1 MNKLGLVSPWVQYF
15 RKLEAFFAE
24 DKDVKVLFDNAKA
37 AIKIL
42 VEDPDK
48 ADALT
53 ELLPPEVVFGNVTL
67 KVSVVPANAKLMA
80 GDARMDKI
88 QRAFQGNGAVVGIY
102 SIDRIFSNTMNY
114 VVFKPKVVQY
124 FNDDLSD
131 AHGIRST
138 LYQELA
144 KEIFGEDGGVFFCT
158 DVVED
163 KNGKKVGM
171 PLGEWP

>member
-1 MNKLGLVSPWVQYF
+1 MSKLGLVSSWVQYF

-24 DKDVKVLFDNAKA
+24 DPGVKVLLDNKNA
-37 AIKIL
+37 AIKLL
-42 VEDPDK
+42 VEDGTK
-48 ADALT
+48 AVAL
-53 ELLPPEVVFGNVTL
+53 EALLPDEMTFGNATV
-67 KVSVVPANAKLMA
+67 KVIVVPANPKLAA
-80 GDARMDKI
+80 GKI
-88 QRAFQGNGAVVGIY
+88 DLVAEAFEGNGAVVGIY

-138 LYQELA
+138 LYQDLA
-144 KEIFGEDGGVFFCT
+144 KELFGEDGGVFFCT
-158 DVVED
+158 DVVEGKD
-163 KNGKKVGM
+163 GKKVGM

>member
-1 MNKLGLVSPWVQYF
+1 MDKLGLVSPWVDYY
-15 RKLEAFFAE
+15 RKLEALFAE
-24 DKDVKVLFDNAKA
+24 DPGVKVLLNNKHPE
-37 AIKIL
+37 IKLL
-42 VEDPDK
+42 VEDSAK

-53 ELLPPEVVFGNVTL
+53 QLLAPEITYGNVTV
-67 KVSVVPANAKLMA
+67 KVTVVPANPKLGA
-80 GDARMDKI
+80 SERIDKI
-88 QRAFQGNGAVVGIY
+88 AKAFEGNAAVAGIY
-102 SIDRIFSNTMNY
+102 SIDRVFTNAVNY

-144 KEIFGEDGGVFFCT
+144 KEIFGEDCGVFFCT
-158 DVVED
+158 DVAAE

>member
-1 MNKLGLVSPWVQYF
+1 MNKLGLVSPWVDYY
-15 RKLEAFFAE
+15 RKLEALFAE
-24 DKDVKVLFDNAKA
+24 DPGVKVLLDNKNVAV
-37 AIKIL
+37 KIL
-42 VEDPDK
+42 VEDADK
-48 ADALT
+48 AAALET
-53 ELLPPEVVFGNVTL
+53 LLPNEVTFGNVTV
-67 KVSVVPANAKLMA
+67 KVIVVPANPKLSAGKIDLVAKAFEGNDAVA
-80 GDARMDKI
+80 GV
-88 QRAFQGNGAVVGIY
+88 F

-144 KEIFGEDGGVFFCT
+144 KEVFGEDGGVFFCT
-158 DVVED
+158 DVVAE

>member
-1 MNKLGLVSPWVQYF
+1 MDKLGLVSPWVEYY
-15 RKLEAFFAE
+15 RKLEALFAE
-24 DKDVKVLFDNAKA
+24 DPGIKVLLNNKHPE
-37 AIKIL
+37 IKLLI
-42 VEDPDK
+42 EDGAK

-53 ELLPPEVVFGNVTL
+53 QLLAPEITYGNVTV
-67 KVSVVPANAKLMA
+67 KVTVVPANPKLSAGKIDLVAK
-80 GDARMDKI
+80 
-88 QRAFQGNGAVVGIY
+88 AFEGNGAVAGIY
-102 SIDRIFSNTMNY
+102 SIDRVFTNAVNF

-144 KEIFGEDGGVFFCT
+144 KEVFGEDCGVFFCT
-158 DVVED
+158 DVVET
-163 KNGKKVGM
+163 NGKKVGM

>member
-1 MNKLGLVSPWVQYF
+1 MDKLGLISPWVDYY
-15 RKLEAFFAE
+15 RKLEALFAE
-24 DKDVKVLFDNAKA
+24 DPGVKVLLNNKHPE
-37 AIKIL
+37 IKIL
-42 VEDPDK
+42 VEDGGK
-48 ADALT
+48 AEALQ
-53 ELLPPEVVFGNVTL
+53 ELLPMNVTYGNVNVAVT
-67 KVSVVPANAKLMA
+67 VVPANAKAL
-80 GDARMDKI
+80 GDALVDKI
-88 QRAFQGNGAVVGIY
+88 QKAFEGNEALVGIY
-102 SIDRIFSNTMNY
+102 SVEGIFANPINY

-144 KEIFGEDGGVFFCT
+144 KEIFGEDCGVFFCT
-158 DVVED
+158 DVVAE

>member
-1 MNKLGLVSPWVQYF
+1 MDKLGLISPWVDYY
-15 RKLEAFFAE
+15 RKLEALFAE
-24 DKDVKVLFDNAKA
+24 DPGVKVLLNNKHPE
-37 AIKIL
+37 IKIL
-42 VEDPDK
+42 VEDGGK
-48 ADALT
+48 AEALQ
-53 ELLPPEVVFGNVTL
+53 ELLPMNVTYGNVNVAIT
-67 KVSVVPANAKLMA
+67 VVPANAKAL
-80 GDARMDKI
+80 GDARVDKI
-88 QRAFQGNGAVVGIY
+88 QKVFEGNEAVSGIY
-102 SIDRIFSNTMNY
+102 SVEGIFANSINY

-144 KEIFGEDGGVFFCT
+144 KEVFGEDCGVFFCT
-158 DVVED
+158 DVAAE